1 MLTQL
6 KKLIL
11 FLGDLIFLS
20 LALTLVLLIRYP
32 QADFWE
38 HFAEHW
44 PHFLVIFTIWL
55 LLFYINDLY
64 NLNLKTNSRKFFR
77 LLTNSA
83 ALASLLSILYFYLN
97 VQANITPKTNLAIF
111 IAIFI
116 ILFFIWRG
124 IYQALIR
131 SVIPKNN
138 LALIGFNHRSEELI
152 QELQNQ
158 PGSGYQTALIFKNSA
173 EMENLTQSIKEK
185 NIKTIVITDD
195 FGHSEKI
202 RETLFDCLAYQISF
216 FNYPDFYELISG
228 KIPVEAIGPAWF
240 LDNLNEGEKNYFNF
254 FKGLF
259 DFFLAL
265 IILLIS
271 LPFWPLI
278 ALIIKLSGR
287 GPIFFR
293 QVRFGK
299 NEKIF
304 KIIKFRTMRTQDNNL
319 APTLEKD
326 ERITHF
332 GSFLRTTR
340 LDEIPQV
347 INILKGDMSF
357 IGPRPERP
365 EIVTNLEHQIPFYK
379 TRLLIKPGLTGWDQI
394 SGKYHSASPED
405 SLEKLQY
412 DLYYLK
418 HRSLYLDVSIALRT
432 LATMMSRGGR

>member
-11 FLGDLIFLS
+11 FIGDLIFLGLA
-20 LALTLVLLIRYP
+20 LALTLLIRYSTSE
-32 QADFWE
+32 FWE
-38 HFAEHW
+38 RLEAHW
-44 PHFLVIFTIWL
+44 PHFLAVFTIWL

-64 NLNLKTNSRKFFR
+64 NLNYKTASRKFFR
-77 LLTNSA
+77 LTVNSA
-83 ALASLLSILYFYLN
+83 TLASLLSILYFYLN
-97 VQANITPKTNLAIF
+97 VQSNITPKTNLAIF

-124 IYQALIR
+124 LFQAIIR
-131 SVIPKNN
+131 SVIPQNN
-138 LALIGFNHRSEELI
+138 LAIIGFNQHT
-152 QELQNQ
+152 QELVQELENN
-158 PGSGYQTALIFKNSA
+158 PGSGYSTALIFKNPH
-173 EMENLTQSIKEK
+173 EMDSLIESIREK
-185 NIKTIVITDD
+185 NIKTIVVTDN
-195 FGHSEKI
+195 FGRSEKI
-202 RETLFDCLAYQISF
+202 RETLFDCLAYQINF
-216 FNYPDFYELISG
+216 FNYPDFYELITG

-240 LDNLNEGEKNYFNF
+240 LDNLREGQKNYFNF
-254 FKGLF
+254 VKAWF
-259 DFFLAL
+259 DFLLSL
-265 IILLIS
+265 IILIIS

-278 ALIIKLSGR
+278 ALIIKLGSR

-293 QVRFGK
+293 QERFGK

-304 KIIKFRTMRTQDNNL
+304 KIIKFRTMRTQDNDL
-319 APTLEKD
+319 SPTKEKD
-326 ERITHF
+326 TRITSF
-332 GSFLRTTR
+332 GRFLRTTR

-347 INILKGDMSF
+347 INILRGDMSF

-365 EIVTNLEHQIPFYK
+365 EIITNLEQQIPFYK

-394 SGKYHSASPED
+394 SGQYHSSSITD

-418 HRSLYLDVSIALRT
+418 HRCIYLDISIALRT